1 MPRFS
6 TFGSRQKK
14 PFYTELCVYQNEA
27 SAEEDNAMSASLTI
41 DEESMENS
49 KLPEVVCSR
58 ICRLYNAEGQM
69 KQGCTSFFSLKR
81 FGIGEDP

>member
-1 MPRFS
+1 
-6 TFGSRQKK
+6 
-14 PFYTELCVYQNEA
+14 
-27 SAEEDNAMSASLTI
+27 MSASLTI